1 MPPPQWNNE
10 AVYWPKDGVENLE
23 GYSTGGY
30 HPTYINDEFSNG
42 RYRVVHKLGYGSYS
56 TVWLAHDRKES
67 RYVAL
72 KIVTADVSERS
83 VESKILQH
91 LQRGGDPNH
100 PGRKY
105 ISSLLDQFS
114 FKGPNGHHMC
124 LVSEVAGCSVAESKE
139 NSPRFMFSLDIAR
152 AIAAQVTM
160 GLAYMH
166 SLGIS
171 MNSLAN
177 LFEVHITRIDKA
189 PIQSCAPAHAIIP
202 MNLIIVPSDQVV
214 NCRVKITDFGSSF
227 FFGKEPLELHTPTAL
242 LPPEAFFQDPITPSA
257 DIWTLGCTLYDILGE
272 RPLFETWA
280 DDPDD
285 VIGEMVSTLGKL
297 PKKWWQRWE
306 KRPEFFLENGSWNP
320 NFKRIQTP
328 EFRPLNQRLWQ
339 MGRGETPQI
348 CELQKTEMA
357 SFKRLLEGMLAYE
370 PLERVSAREAMESDF
385 MLKWARPALLR
396 LWG

>member
-10 AVYWPKDGVENLE
+10 AVYWPEDGVENLE
-23 GYSTGGY
+23 GYATGGY

-72 KIVTADVSERS
+72 KIMIADVSERS

-91 LQRGGDPNH
+91 LQRGGDLTH

-105 ISSLLDQFS
+105 ISSLHDQFS

-160 GLAYMH
+160 GPAYMH
-166 SLGIS
+166 SLGVGHG
-171 MNSLAN
+171 AP
-177 LFEVHITRIDKA
+177 

-214 NCRVKITDFGSSF
+214 NCRVKITDFGSSSF

-242 LPPEAFFQDPITPSA
+242 LPPEAFFQEPPITPAA

-272 RPLFETWA
+272 RPLSETWA

-285 VIGEMVSTLGKL
+285 VIGEMRPKL
-297 PKKWWQRWE
+297 
-306 KRPEFFLENGSWNP
+306 FLEENGSWNP
-320 NFKRIQTP
+320 NFNRIQTP
-328 EFRPLNQRLWQ
+328 EFRPLDRRLWQ

-348 CELQKTEMA
+348 CEFQEMEMA

-396 LWG
+396 LEG

>member
-1 MPPPQWNNE
+1 M
-10 AVYWPKDGVENLE
+10 
-23 GYSTGGY
+23 
-30 HPTYINDEFSNG
+30 I
-42 RYRVVHKLGYGSYS
+42 
-56 TVWLAHDRKES
+56 
-67 RYVAL
+67 
-72 KIVTADVSERS
+72 ADVSERS

-91 LQRGGDPNH
+91 LQRGDLNH

-166 SLGIS
+166 SLGVGHGDLHARNILLLQPVDFEALS
-171 MNSLAN
+171 IEDIYEQFGKP
-177 LFEVHITRIDKA
+177 FEVPITRIDKA

-202 MNLIIVPSDQVV
+202 MNLIVPSDQVV

-242 LPPEAFFQDPITPSA
+242 LPPEAFFQDPITPAA

-320 NFKRIQTP
+320 NFNRIQTP
-328 EFRPLNQRLWQ
+328 EFRPLDQRLWQ
-339 MGRGETPQI
+339 MGRGETLRI
-348 CELQKTEMA
+348 CELQEMEMA

-396 LWG
+396 LEG